1 MPESSTPR
9 VPPSGSSR
17 PDRRRAPLPAR
28 LFGRGALGAGRVAEA
43 AGLDRAVEAAA
54 EEAIVRALESEP
66 VERAAARVLEGP
78 ALEQAVQRA
87 LESPGVEQ
95 AWKRLL
101 ASDEAQLLVERIA
114 EAPEIRA
121 AIASQSAGLLEDIA
135 RQVRRVARQLDD
147 GLERVVRRVLFRR
160 RRSEP
165 TDRTGLVTRALALGI
180 DVVLLN
186 VGFFAVS
193 ALGAVAASV
202 FLPDPED
209 VSTPALAVGTA
220 AWLTAGAVY
229 LLSFWALA
237 GQTPGM
243 RFVGIRIEADG
254 SRRIGLGRSLRRL
267 IGFVLS
273 WIPFGL
279 GFIGVVL
286 GERRRGLLD
295 VLAGTE
301 VLYGEPASR
310 AADRPRAAAAR

>member
-1 MPESSTPR
+1 MN
-9 VPPSGSSR
+9 R
-17 PDRRRAPLPAR
+17 PQRSIPAR
-28 LFGRGALGAGRVAEA
+28 LFGRSAQGAGRVAEA
-43 AGLDRAVEAAA
+43 AGLDRAAEAAA
-54 EEAIVRALESEP
+54 EEAIVRAVESEA
-66 VERAAARVLEGP
+66 VERAVARVLEGP
-78 ALEQAVQRA
+78 AFEQAVQRA
-87 LESPGVEQ
+87 LESPAVEQ

-101 ASDEAQLLVERIA
+101 ASEEAQLLVERIA

-135 RQVRRVARQLDD
+135 RQVRRVARRLDD

-165 TDRTGLVTRALALGI
+165 TDRAGLVTRALALGI
-180 DVVLLN
+180 DIALLN
-186 VGFFAVS
+186 LGFFAAS
-193 ALGAVAASV
+193 ALVAVVAAV
-202 FLPDPED
+202 FLPDPKG

-229 LLSFWALA
+229 LLTFWGLA

-243 RFVGIRIEADG
+243 RFLGIRIEADG
-254 SRRIGLGRSLRRL
+254 SRRIGLGRSLRHL
-267 IGFVLS
+267 IGVVLS

-286 GERRRGLLD
+286 GERRRGLPD

-301 VLYGEPASR
+301 VRFAEP
-310 AADRPRAAAAR
+310 RPARDGG

>member
-1 MPESSTPR
+1 VNGPQRS
-9 VPPSGSSR
+9 
-17 PDRRRAPLPAR
+17 LPAR
-28 LFGRGALGAGRVAEA
+28 LFGRSAQGAGRVAEA
-43 AGLDRAVEAAA
+43 AGLDRAA
-54 EEAIVRALESEP
+54 EEAIVRAVESEA
-66 VERAAARVLEGP
+66 VERAVARVLEGP
-78 ALEQAVQRA
+78 AFEQAVERA
-87 LESPGVEQ
+87 LESPAVEE

-101 ASDEAQLLVERIA
+101 ASEEAQLLVERIA

-135 RQVRRVARQLDD
+135 RQVRRVARRLDD

-165 TDRTGLVTRALALGI
+165 TDRAGLVTRALALGLDI
-180 DVVLLN
+180 VLLN
-186 VGFFAVS
+186 LGFFAAS
-193 ALGAVAASV
+193 ALVAVVAAV
-202 FLPDPED
+202 FLPDPSG

-229 LLSFWALA
+229 LITFWGLA

-243 RFVGIRIEADG
+243 RFLGIRIEADG
-254 SRRIGLGRSLRRL
+254 SQRIGLGRSLRRL
-267 IGFVLS
+267 IGFMLS

-286 GERRRGLLD
+286 GERRRGLPD

-301 VLYGEPASR
+301 VRFAETVPSR
-310 AADRPRAAAAR
+310 DGG